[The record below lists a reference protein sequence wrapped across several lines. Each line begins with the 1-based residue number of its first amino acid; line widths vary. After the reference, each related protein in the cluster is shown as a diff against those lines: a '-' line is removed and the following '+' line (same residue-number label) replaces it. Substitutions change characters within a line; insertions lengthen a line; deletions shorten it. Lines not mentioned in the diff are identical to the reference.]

1 MSFTD
6 PEVPPPPPSPP
17 PIDKTERTWAMLC
30 HLTTLV
36 AFLGIP
42 LANIVAPLVI
52 WLLKKEQYPLV
63 DDQGKEALNFQISL
77 TLYVIVAV
85 LLTLTVI
92 LAPITIP
99 LLIALL
105 VFDIVM
111 TIIAT
116 IKANDGV
123 AYRYPLTIR
132 FIS

>member
-1 MSFTD
+1 MRLRS
-6 PEVPPPPPSPP
+6 
-17 PIDKTERTWAMLC
+17 
-30 HLTTLV
+30 V
-36 AFLGIP
+36 AIRSGFQPLPTIP
-42 LANIVAPLVI
+42 QEVI

-63 DDQGKEALNFQISL
+63 DDQGKEALNFQLSL
-77 TLYVIVAV
+77 TLYVIVGL

-92 LAPITIP
+92 LAFITIP
-99 LLIALL
+99 LLIVLV